1 MQNLP
6 LETTMEKMYSIN
18 NVLNEKR
25 NMSSSKKENMFHSVF
40 NILNIL
46 WEQFSKVPASFIA
59 NINYPLSVTVVNNDG
74 IIPHDFF
81 KDLSSKRV
89 RLSTD
94 NVYIQNVKESLNIVK
109 NTNNDIFDEKK
120 SINKIFN
127 KNANDNL
134 KFNYEYIGS
143 KNKYTKRS
151 DKKESHIKENIRYDP
166 TNCNY
171 LISVQN
177 LNKSNEEE
185 MFEYIYF
192 DKNIQKVC
200 TKENCYNFEDI
211 CNKHIFNKEQFFN
224 YINNSMNDK
233 IISFLTSSTN
243 TLSMQPIQQG
253 IVSDL
258 FTKVLQK
265 AFNNVTD
272 CFYRTE
278 SVESD
283 LIIKRSFSPKQRKKL
298 IAVAKGRGR
307 GRAKSQLRRSG
318 VSQTRHRKERIKH
331 DIAID
336 IENDFKTW
344 QELKVSHKTKNKKLE
359 DCFSL
364 DEDTIDTVQYIV
376 KETVNPVTY
385 TFADIKP
392 KIQKSK
398 ICRNINKSIPNF
410 SKKMESIFEC
420 TEQTNIFHHDFVEN
434 RYNVQ
439 KNTFRPRLISE
450 SSIDSEDSYCI
461 VFETG
466 SEVTYK
472 SDLEDSEENDE
483 DQISED
489 EKIYK
494 DERSLSPVQKV
505 KFNLNPE
512 IHIMVQWDY
521 AYRAARKGPWEEMA
535 RDRERFR
542 GRINCI
548 ERVLNPIL
556 TTQHR
561 TYIWQERFASE

>member
-1 MQNLP
+1 MQSLP
-6 LETTMEKMYSIN
+6 LETRMEKMYSIN

-59 NINYPLSVTVVNNDG
+59 SINYPLSVTVVNNDG
-74 IIPHDFF
+74 IIPLDFF
-81 KDLSSKRV
+81 KDLSSKRE

-94 NVYIQNVKESLNIVK
+94 NVYIQNAHVKESLNIVK

-134 KFNYEYIGS
+134 KFNYEYIGC
-143 KNKYTKRS
+143 KNKYAKRS
-151 DKKESHIKENIRYDP
+151 DKKESHIKENIKCDTSNY
-166 TNCNY
+166 NY

-200 TKENCYNFEDI
+200 TKENCYNFEDT
-211 CNKHIFNKEQFFN
+211 CNKYIFNKEFFN
-224 YINNSMNDK
+224 YINNSMDDK

-258 FTKVLQK
+258 FTKILQK
-265 AFNNVTD
+265 TFNSVTD
-272 CFYRTE
+272 RFYRT
-278 SVESD
+278 ESD

-344 QELKVSHKTKNKKLE
+344 QELKVSHTTKNKELE

-376 KETVNPVTY
+376 KETVSPVTY

-398 ICRNINKSIPNF
+398 MCRNINKSIPNF
-410 SKKMESIFEC
+410 SKKMKSIFEC

-461 VFETG
+461 VFETD

-472 SDLEDSEENDE
+472 SDLEDSEEDE
-483 DQISED
+483 DQISEN

-494 DERSLSPVQKV
+494 NERPLSPVQKV
-505 KFNLNPE
+505 
-512 IHIMVQWDY
+512 
-521 AYRAARKGPWEEMA
+521 
-535 RDRERFR
+535 
-542 GRINCI
+542 INHYDI
-548 ERVLNPIL
+548 NFIIL
-556 TTQHR
+556 K
-561 TYIWQERFASE
+561 

>member
-1 MQNLP
+1 MYFMQSLS

-25 NMSSSKKENMFHSVF
+25 NMSNPKKENMFHSVF
-40 NILNIL
+40 NVLNIL

-59 NINYPLSVTVVNNDG
+59 SINYPLSVTVVNNNG
-74 IIPHDFF
+74 IIPHDLF
-81 KDLSSKRV
+81 KDLSNKRE

-94 NVYIQNVKESLNIVK
+94 NVYIQNAHIKESLNIVK

-127 KNANDNL
+127 KNTNDNL
-134 KFNYEYIGS
+134 KFNYEYIDS
-143 KNKYTKRS
+143 KNKYAKRS
-151 DKKESHIKENIRYDP
+151 DKKESLIKENIKYDT

-177 LNKSNEEE
+177 LNKPSEEE

-192 DKNIQKVC
+192 DKNIQKIC
-200 TKENCYNFEDI
+200 TKENCYNFENTY
-211 CNKHIFNKEQFFN
+211 NKHILNKEQFFN

-233 IISFLTSSTN
+233 INSFLTSSTN

-253 IVSDL
+253 IVSNL
-258 FTKVLQK
+258 FIKVLQK
-265 AFNNVTD
+265 AFNSITD
-272 CFYRTE
+272 RFYRTE

-298 IAVAKGRGR
+298 NTVAKGRGR

-336 IENDFKTW
+336 IKNDFKSW
-344 QELKVSHKTKNKKLE
+344 QELEVSHTTKNKELE

-376 KETVNPVTY
+376 KETVKPVTY

-410 SKKMESIFEC
+410 SKKMKSIFEC

-439 KNTFRPRLISE
+439 KDTFRPRLISE

-466 SEVTYK
+466 SEITCK
-472 SDLEDSEENDE
+472 SDLEDSEEENDE

-489 EKIYK
+489 EETYK

-505 KFNLNPE
+505 
-512 IHIMVQWDY
+512 
-521 AYRAARKGPWEEMA
+521 
-535 RDRERFR
+535 
-542 GRINCI
+542 INY
-548 ERVLNPIL
+548 L
-556 TTQHR
+556 
-561 TYIWQERFASE
+561 